1 MERIVICKSCGRPEY
16 WGKMRWWDGVC
27 MCRDCYR
34 DLWEKRNHGVP
45 YRWDDLDG
53 ERPTK
58 EEYEAQEGVENA

>member
-1 MERIVICKSCGRPEY
+1 
-16 WGKMRWWDGVC
+16 

-34 DLWEKRNHGVP
+34 NLWEMRNHGVP

-53 ERPTK
+53 ERPTS

>member
-16 WGKMRWWDGVC
+16 WGQMRWWDGIC

-34 DLWEKRNHGVP
+34 NLWEMRNHGVP

-53 ERPTK
+53 ERPTR
-58 EEYEAQEGVENA
+58 EEYEA